1 MHKELHI
8 LGLLLSGPKTGY
20 DLHRIV
26 VAHGELFTDLKKGN
40 VYYLLERLAASG
52 ALEVTA
58 EAGARGPRRERLVY
72 ALTDQGRRRF
82 DELLRAVV
90 RTYEPAHMGIE
101 VGMFFL
107 PHLAVQDAI
116 HLLEQRRQSVLER
129 RAVIVGEES
138 RVDHLHEHL
147 AQDHLLALMDAE
159 VAWVERTVRR
169 LRERH
174 SDQTA
179 GSGQSEGHIAPRCS
193 GMADDDHT

>member
-40 VYYLLERLAASG
+40 VYYLLERLAESG
-52 ALEVTA
+52 ALQVTA

-82 DELLRAVV
+82 DELLRTVV

-107 PHLAVQDAI
+107 PRLAVQDAI
-116 HLLEQRRQSVLER
+116 RLLEERRQSVLER
-129 RAVIVGEES
+129 RAVFEREAGGT
-138 RVDHLHEHL
+138 DHLHEHL

-174 SDQTA
+174 GNQA
-179 GSGQSEGHIAPRCS
+179 GTGPAEGETPTRCA
-193 GMADDDHT
+193 GMPADDHT

>member
-40 VYYLLERLAASG
+40 VYYLLERLAESG
-52 ALEVTA
+52 ALQVTA
-58 EAGARGPRRERLVY
+58 EAGARGPRRERLIY

-82 DELLRAVV
+82 DELLRTVV
-90 RTYEPAHMGIE
+90 RTYEPAHTGIE

-107 PHLAVQDAI
+107 AHLAVQDAI
-116 HLLEQRRQSVLER
+116 HLLKERRHSVLQR
-129 RAVIVGEES
+129 RAVIVGEEG

-159 VAWVERTVRR
+159 VAWVERTMQR
-169 LRERH
+169 LRGRH
-174 SDQTA
+174 GEQTA
-179 GSGQSEGHIAPRCS
+179 GTEQTQGDSAPRCS
-193 GMADDDHT
+193 GVVKDDLD

>member
-40 VYYLLERLAASG
+40 VYYLLERLAENGS
-52 ALEVTA
+52 LQVTA
-58 EAGARGPRRERLVY
+58 EAGARGPRRERLIYV
-72 ALTDQGRRRF
+72 LTDQGRRRF
-82 DELLRAVV
+82 DELLRVVV
-90 RTYEPAHMGIE
+90 RTYEPAHTGIE

-116 HLLEQRRQSVLER
+116 RLLEERRQSVLDR

-169 LRERH
+169 LRERPG
-174 SDQTA
+174 DQTA
-179 GSGQSEGHIAPRCS
+179 GTEQTEGDSPPRCS
-193 GMADDDHT
+193 VVVNDDHT